1 MVPIKNKNWIYCLSY
16 SLGVLTYSIELIYR
30 TIPSFLPRIGRFTQV
45 DEHIKSTIFLLW
57 MSLFIL
63 VVLIFINKKINKHI
77 SFLITPYIKVTV
89 SWYLSNYIPDMALYE
104 KLGTT
109 TGKYGVIFI
118 TPYFIYGVW
127 IIPLVS
133 YISAFLLLKL
143 SSP

>member
-77 SFLITPYIKVTV
+77 SFLITPYIIVTV
-89 SWYLSNYIPDMALYE
+89 S
-104 KLGTT
+104 
-109 TGKYGVIFI
+109 
-118 TPYFIYGVW
+118 
-127 IIPLVS
+127 
-133 YISAFLLLKL
+133 
-143 SSP
+143 